1 MQNNPN
7 NYSSPQETVLE
18 PLWSIQ
24 LRHKV
29 LQFTLRNH
37 TPYSDFIK
45 YRLKYMRG
53 VLTNKK
59 ENTNDSL
66 YI

>member
-1 MQNNPN
+1 MLNNIN

-24 LRHKV
+24 LRERV
-29 LQFTLRNH
+29 LSSTLRGFIS
-37 TPYSDFIK
+37 YSAFIR

-53 VLTNKK
+53 VLTNIKK
-59 ENTNDSL
+59 RH
-66 YI
+66 